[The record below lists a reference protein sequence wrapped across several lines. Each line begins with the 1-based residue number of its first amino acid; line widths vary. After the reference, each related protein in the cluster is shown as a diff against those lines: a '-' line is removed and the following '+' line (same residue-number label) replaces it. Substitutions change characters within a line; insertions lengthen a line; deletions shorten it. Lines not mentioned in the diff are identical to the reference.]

1 MKKLKVNKIKC
12 LSCGDIIESKSVHDY
27 KECKC
32 GKVAV
37 DGGLE
42 YASRNFPKWPPED
55 WFEDLSEYD
64 EVNDNSKWLYKKYF
78 AKEELDFANVC
89 NSN

>member
-12 LSCGDIIESKSVHDY
+12 LSCGDIIESKSAHDY

-64 EVNDNSKWLYKKYF
+64 EVNDNSK
-78 AKEELDFANVC
+78 
-89 NSN
+89 